1 MKITVLQPNLFP
13 FKNYFDVIGKA
24 DKVVFADDTFYNKK
38 CWVNKTVIKRSGK
51 KTIFRVPIIES
62 TENNK
67 ISDLTTPL
75 KNWRRNFLKFTAEEY
90 KDSVN
95 FDTVFPVIKEV
106 VNLPTDSVS
115 LISAYS
121 VFRVSELLGHNPK
134 FILSSVNYKAIKGSF
149 YKKIISIC
157 KNEGAGE
164 FLTFAMYRDTFKSDF
179 FVRNKVKIS
188 YYDSAGGNKYSV
200 IEDLM
205 NDEDLLKK

>member
-38 CWVNKTVIKRSGK
+38 CWVNKTVIKRGGK
-51 KTIFRVPIIES
+51 KTIFRIPIIES

-121 VFRVSELLGHNPK
+121 VFRVSELLGYNPK
-134 FILSSVNYKAIKGSF
+134 FILSSVNYKAMRGSF

-157 KNEGAGE
+157 KKEGAGE

-188 YYDSAGGNKYSV
+188 YYDSVGGNKYSI